1 MTASPRQLVLDLA
14 HRQALGEEDFL
25 VSSSNAAAVELI
37 DAWPA
42 WPHPAAVVVGPHGS
56 GKSHLAN
63 VWRLRSAAH
72 LVPAVELS
80 DPVVAALAER
90 SALVVEDLD
99 RGLGDER
106 AFFHLLNRARESAVF
121 VLLTSARAPGDMTF
135 HIPDLR
141 SRLRA
146 LPVVE
151 LQPPDEPLLKA
162 VLVKLFCDR
171 QINVEP
177 AVIEY
182 LSLRMERS
190 MEAASRVVD
199 AVDRL
204 ALAMH
209 RRVTRP
215 LAAEAL
221 ASLGEAA
228 GESRG
233 ESAPE
238 DRDDDLSSRKP

>member
-1 MTASPRQLVLDLA
+1 MTAAPRQLVLDLA

-25 VSSSNAAAVELI
+25 VSRSNAAAIELI
-37 DAWPA
+37 DSWPQ
-42 WPHPAAVVVGPHGS
+42 WPHPAAIVLGPRGS

-63 VWRLRSAAH
+63 VWRLRSMAH
-72 LVPAVELS
+72 LVPAAELS
-80 DPVVAALAER
+80 DGVVAALAER

-99 RGLGDER
+99 RGLAEER
-106 AFFHLLNRARESAVF
+106 ALFHLLNRARESGVS
-121 VLLTSARAPGDMTF
+121 VLLTSRAAPGDMIF
-135 HIPDLR
+135 RIPDLR

-146 LPVVE
+146 LPLVE

-171 QINVEP
+171 QLTVEP

-182 LSLRMERS
+182 LSVRMERS
-190 MEAASRVVD
+190 MDAASCVVA

-204 ALAMH
+204 ALETH
-209 RRVTRP
+209 RKVTRP

-221 ASLGEAA
+221 ASLTAGAA
-228 GESRG
+228 GPG
-233 ESAPE
+233 NGSAE
-238 DRDDDLSSRKP
+238 EKS

>member
-1 MTASPRQLVLDLA
+1 MIAAPRQLVLDLA

-25 VSSSNAAAVELI
+25 VSRSNATAIELI
-37 DAWPA
+37 DAWPH
-42 WPHPAAVVVGPHGS
+42 WPHPAAVVIGPKGS

-72 LVPAVELS
+72 LVPAAELT
-80 DPVVAALAER
+80 DAIVAALAEC

-99 RGLGDER
+99 RGLADER
-106 AFFHLLNRARESAVF
+106 ALFHLLNRARESAVS
-121 VLLTSARAPGDMTF
+121 VLLTSREAPGDMTF
-135 HIPDLR
+135 RIPDLR

-151 LQPPDEPLLKA
+151 LQSPDEALLKA

-171 QINVEP
+171 QLSVEP

-190 MEAASRVVD
+190 MDAADRVVD

-209 RRVTRP
+209 RKVTRP

-221 ASLGEAA
+221 ATLQETPDVGDI
-228 GESRG
+228 
-233 ESAPE
+233 PDN
-238 DRDDDLSSRKP
+238 DRE

>member
-1 MTASPRQLVLDLA
+1 MTAAPRQLVLDLA

-25 VSSSNAAAVELI
+25 VSRSNAAAVELI
-37 DAWPA
+37 DRWPE
-42 WPHPAAVVVGPHGS
+42 WPHPACVVFGPAGA

-63 VWRLRSAAH
+63 VWRLRSSGQLIAA
-72 LVPAVELS
+72 AEL
-80 DPVVAALAER
+80 DDAAVAALPDR
-90 SALVVEDLD
+90 GALVVEDLD
-99 RGLGDER
+99 RGIGDEK
-106 AFFHLLNRARESAVF
+106 ALFHLLNRARESKLS
-121 VLLTSARAPGDMTF
+121 VLLTSRSAPGDLAV

-151 LQPPDEPLLKA
+151 LHSPDEALLKA

-171 QINVEP
+171 QLDVEP

-190 MEAASRVVD
+190 MEAASRVVA

-209 RRVTRP
+209 RKVTRP

-221 ASLGEAA
+221 AT
-228 GESRG
+228 
-233 ESAPE
+233 
-238 DRDDDLSSRKP
+238 LSENHD

>member
-1 MTASPRQLVLDLA
+1 MTAAPRQLVLDLA

-25 VSSSNAAAVELI
+25 VSRSNAEAVLLI
-37 DAWPA
+37 DRWPG
-42 WPHPAAVVVGPHGS
+42 WPHPACVVVGPAGA

-63 VWRLRSAAH
+63 VWRLRSTGQLITAAA
-72 LVPAVELS
+72 LDDGA
-80 DPVVAALAER
+80 VAALPDR
-90 SALVVEDLD
+90 GALVVEDLD
-99 RGLGDER
+99 RGIGDEK
-106 AFFHLLNRARESAVF
+106 ALFHLLNRAAESKLS
-121 VLLTSARAPGDMTF
+121 VLLTSRSAPGDLAV

-151 LQPPDEPLLKA
+151 LHSPDEALLKA

-171 QINVEP
+171 QLDVEP

-190 MEAASRVVD
+190 MEAASRVV
-199 AVDRL
+199 AAIDRV

-209 RRVTRP
+209 RKVTRP
-215 LAAEAL
+215 LAAEVL
-221 ASLGEAA
+221 ATLGENH
-228 GESRG
+228 
-233 ESAPE
+233 
-238 DRDDDLSSRKP
+238 D